1 MAISINCRGIGA
13 DCDHSFQGSTVDEL
27 IQDAGNHAVRVHSY
41 PEEFVSSVEWIDQM
55 RALIRNSSRPAYMTG
70 SSPPIPPPPGLAGR
84 QSG

>member
-1 MAISINCRGIGA
+1 MAISINCRDIGA

-55 RALIRNSSRPAYMTG
+55 RSLIRNSSRPAYMRG

-84 QSG
+84 QLG